1 MYVLFQAL
9 LQVWAT
15 LLTAQTLKASTPM
28 IVTPKVA
35 ASLAATPL
43 ATAPLAATPN
53 AAAPLAA
60 APLAATLTS
69 TTDALLQEVLQNLHI
84 PGRSVDLTF
93 DVSHAVQEAPRR
105 VAATLREHCLS
116 PQPLQVLAMPD
127 LHGVQLLLQSTD
139 PLAVVL
145 LLPPQVLHTVLQTL
159 A

>member
-1 MYVLFQAL
+1 
-9 LQVWAT
+9 
-15 LLTAQTLKASTPM
+15 M

-35 ASLAATPL
+35 APLAATPL
-43 ATAPLAATPN
+43 ATAPLAATPK
-53 AAAPLAA
+53 AA

-84 PGRSVDLTF
+84 PGRSVDLTLN
-93 DVSHAVQEAPRR
+93 VSHAVLEAPRR

-116 PQPLQVLAMPD
+116 SQPLQVLAMPN
-127 LHGVQLLLQSTD
+127 LHGIQLLLQSTD

-145 LLPPQVLHTVLQTL
+145 LLPPQVLHAVLQTL